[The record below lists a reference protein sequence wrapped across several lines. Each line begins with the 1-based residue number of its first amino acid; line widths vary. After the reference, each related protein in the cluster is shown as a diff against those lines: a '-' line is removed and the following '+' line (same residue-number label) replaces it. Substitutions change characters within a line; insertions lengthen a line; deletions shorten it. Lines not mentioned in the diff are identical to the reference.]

1 MELNVEP
8 PYLIVKPGLSED
20 DFYRLAD
27 EDSNWEYLDGRV
39 VMHSPASDRHEDLF
53 SFLMTLLRAFLGEKG
68 GAVVRGSRYPMRL
81 DPNWSPEPDILVVR
95 DSRRHLMTRQRL
107 EGPADMVIEIASDSD
122 PRLDLREK
130 LPRYREAGI
139 EEIWLIDHFQRQ
151 VLVERTSPAGYAAQ
165 TLDSGRLE
173 SVVVSGFWIEVAWL
187 WQEELPATLKCLRQI
202 LGVGAV

>member
-1 MELNVEP
+1 
-8 PYLIVKPGLSED
+8 
-20 DFYRLAD
+20 
-27 EDSNWEYLDGRV
+27 
-39 VMHSPASDRHEDLF
+39 
-53 SFLMTLLRAFLGEKG
+53 
-68 GAVVRGSRYPMRL
+68 
-81 DPNWSPEPDILVVR
+81 
-95 DSRRHLMTRQRL
+95 MTRQRL

-165 TLDSGRLE
+165 TLDSGRLG

>member
-1 MELNVEP
+1 
-8 PYLIVKPGLSED
+8 
-20 DFYRLAD
+20 
-27 EDSNWEYLDGRV
+27 
-39 VMHSPASDRHEDLF
+39 
-53 SFLMTLLRAFLGEKG
+53 
-68 GAVVRGSRYPMRL
+68 
-81 DPNWSPEPDILVVR
+81 
-95 DSRRHLMTRQRL
+95 
-107 EGPADMVIEIASDSD
+107 
-122 PRLDLREK
+122 